1 MLSYP
6 QLSFLFF
13 LHVNDRSHILVTGQ
27 NNNKYSTKHMSHE
40 QYIKI
45 LRQELQKVNEE
56 IDIKIIK
63 GEMYASQAHKHR
75 MLLNRM
81 RKHAKKTF
89 TDRLFGSLTSMFRH
103 A

>member
-1 MLSYP
+1 
-6 QLSFLFF
+6 
-13 LHVNDRSHILVTGQ
+13 
-27 NNNKYSTKHMSHE
+27 MSHE
-40 QYIKI
+40 QYLKI

-56 IDIKIIK
+56 IDFKIIR

-75 MLLNRM
+75 MLLDRM

-89 TDRLFGSLTSMFRH
+89 ADRFMGALTSMFKH

>member
-1 MLSYP
+1 
-6 QLSFLFF
+6 
-13 LHVNDRSHILVTGQ
+13 
-27 NNNKYSTKHMSHE
+27 MSHE

-56 IDIKIIK
+56 IDFKIIR

-75 MLLNRM
+75 MLIERM
-81 RKHAKKTF
+81 RKHARKSF
-89 TDRLFGSLTSMFRH
+89 GDRFFGSLTSFFKH